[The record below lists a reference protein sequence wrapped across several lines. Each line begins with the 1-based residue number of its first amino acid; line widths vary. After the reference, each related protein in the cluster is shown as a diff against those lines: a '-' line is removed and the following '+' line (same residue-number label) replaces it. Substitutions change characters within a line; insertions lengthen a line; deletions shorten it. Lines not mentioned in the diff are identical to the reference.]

1 MFCFVLFCSV
11 LFCFLSNFLVRY
23 FLHLCLCILSFVGR
37 VDWLYFFTF
46 SISNFIFLYF
56 FYMATLISYVT
67 ITQEKNRQTDASNS
81 WCFNISNSR
90 KIFILWNKF
99 FGNNFVKKKC
109 MVDFLL
115 KIQYDNSKI
124 SFLNFFIFR
133 LSCSVQIFVRKH
145 F

>member
-1 MFCFVLFCSV
+1 MFCFVLFSFK
-11 LFCFLSNFLVRY
+11 LFGTFYIDVCASFLSLEELIYV
-23 FLHLCLCILSFVGR
+23 I
-37 VDWLYFFTF
+37 FFIF

-67 ITQEKNRQTDASNS
+67 ITQEKNWQTDASNS

-115 KIQYDNSKI
+115 EIQYDNSKI